1 MTFYDIPQEHPSGQ
15 NRCLYECIFD
25 NMALYEC
32 RINKNA
38 PLQTVFLAILPLG
51 LNCRT
56 ITGYIIVIIIRM

>member
-38 PLQTVFLAILPLG
+38 PLQTVFLAILP
-51 LNCRT
+51 
-56 ITGYIIVIIIRM
+56 TGIELQNNYRVYHCHYH